1 MVARQIHLVRHG
13 EVFNPGRV
21 LYGRIPGFGLS
32 DLGVRMATLAA
43 SDLAARDRTY
53 SRIIASPL
61 QRTRESAE
69 PVSLALGLAVD
80 IDERIIEPTNAFE
93 GNQMR
98 GRDSAVLKPRNWKY
112 LLNPFR
118 PSWGE
123 PYRSIVN
130 RMMTAIVEAGE
141 SVSDGDVVLVSHQLP
156 IWMVNR
162 HLSRK
167 SLAHFPGSR
176 ECSLSSITTLEWL
189 DPANP
194 SAGLHVVA
202 YVEPANELL
211 EGSLDVGAV

>member
-13 EVFNPGRV
+13 EVLNPGRV

-43 SDLAARDRTY
+43 SDLAARDRTF

-80 IDERIIEPTNAFE
+80 IDERIIEPTNEFE

-194 SAGLHVVA
+194 SAGLHVVG

>member
-32 DLGVRMATLAA
+32 DLGARMATLAA

-80 IDERIIEPTNAFE
+80 IDERIIEPTNEFE

-194 SAGLHVVA
+194 SAGLHVVG